1 MNGTLEQLLSQ
12 LRYYP
17 EMKEVDRMVM
27 VKDKSIDFMMPIVP
41 NKVSL
46 NEA

>member
-1 MNGTLEQLLSQ
+1 MNVTLEQLLSQ

-17 EMKEVDRMVM
+17 EMKEVM